1 MQVTPVLSNAT
12 TLICACKFFELLWSC
27 RDFGAQPVIDV
38 VENGAAKERQRSGKG
53 AAQDSKCRGEVR
65 LHTLRCRGVVRGTG
79 GQAISQLQRQS
90 LSSRE
95 YIDTSG
101 AHWPVYNI
109 AYRNV
114 RAPTFRPSRTS
125 SREKHRSKMIPH
137 RSRSWIVFK
146 NYQGSWESIFY
157 KNNINVVISED
168 KQSNIA
174 ICFRIILSAS
184 EKK

>member
-1 MQVTPVLSNAT
+1 MYKLRQYCLTRL
-12 TLICACKFFELLWSC
+12 C
-27 RDFGAQPVIDV
+27 RFMRAVFRTFMIVQRFRCTAVIDV
-38 VENGAAKERQRSGKG
+38 ARRWKRSGKG

-95 YIDTSG
+95 YIDTSE

-109 AYRNV
+109 AYRYV

-137 RSRSWIVFK
+137 RSLDRPQKLSELLGVGFLIRC
-146 NYQGSWESIFY
+146 
-157 KNNINVVISED
+157 NITV
-168 KQSNIA
+168 
-174 ICFRIILSAS
+174 
-184 EKK
+184 

>member
-1 MQVTPVLSNAT
+1 MQSY
-12 TLICACKFFELLWSC
+12 ICFLYAIFAYKLHPYCLTRLRRFVRVVFRTFMIVQRFREHNGDRC
-27 RDFGAQPVIDV
+27 RA
-38 VENGAAKERQRSGKG
+38 ESGAAKERRRIQST
-53 AAQDSKCRGEVR
+53 EVR
-65 LHTLRCRGVVRGTG
+65 LHTPLVSGRMVGGTG

-125 SREKHRSKMIPH
+125 SREKHRFTMISH
-137 RSRSWIVFK
+137 RSRLWIVLK
-146 NYQGSWESIFY
+146 NEIIKELLAFGFLWHFY
-157 KNNINVVISED
+157 NKI
-168 KQSNIA
+168 
-174 ICFRIILSAS
+174 
-184 EKK
+184 